1 MSWPD
6 IFIFFF
12 TFFKN
17 LFLSTVMGI
26 HPSTAYLADAVGL
39 AALTSPGNLPLE
51 HVSEWQGGHKAW
63 WACWLHT
70 DGD

>member
-1 MSWPD
+1 
-6 IFIFFF
+6 
-12 TFFKN
+12 
-17 LFLSTVMGI
+17 MGI

-39 AALTSPGNLPLE
+39 AALTSPGNLPSE